1 VAKCEVVLCDGCG
14 AQRKDVNHW
23 FVISPPGNFEQFN
36 IGGSDFQGPSLLIT
50 HYSDETTN
58 ASGVKH
64 FCGQVCV
71 HKFVDEFL
79 SK

>member
-1 VAKCEVVLCDGCG
+1 VAKREVVLCDGCG

-23 FVISPPGNFEQFN
+23 FVISPPDSFNEFN
-36 IGGSDFQGPSLLIT
+36 IGGSNYKGQSLLIT
-50 HYSDETTN
+50 RYSDETAN
-58 ASGVKH
+58 ASGVMH